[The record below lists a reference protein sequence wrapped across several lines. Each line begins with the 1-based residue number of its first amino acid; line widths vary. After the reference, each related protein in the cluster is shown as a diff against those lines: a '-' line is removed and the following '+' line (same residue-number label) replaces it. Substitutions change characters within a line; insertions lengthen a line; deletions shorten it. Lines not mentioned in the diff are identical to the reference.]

1 MTGNIMFTKA
11 EEIWPNFFIVGAQK
25 AGTTSLYF
33 YLKDIPQVYMSPLKE
48 PFYFAPHAVHN
59 SASDIIRDKKEYL
72 RLFEKAN
79 GHIAIGEASP
89 IYLWD
94 PDAPKLIHQTV
105 PHARIIMILRDPI
118 ERAYSI
124 YLEKV
129 RYSGVKSSFYDEL
142 MRDYKSQEKLY
153 GKSQLYVEFGM
164 YYEQVKRY
172 FDIFGR
178 EQVKVIVFE
187 EFVQHPEQIVNE
199 VLAFLGVKYTVTE
212 IREQH
217 NPYSVPRSPLSR
229 LIFAFFRWLRA
240 RNVRFY
246 KLLMLLPDSVLESLP
261 LPSGKSSGFAAKILF
276 KRIEKPKME
285 PEAFKFLQEIYYD
298 DVLRLESLLGRSL
311 PWPSIKSRSNM
322 IKDF

>member
-1 MTGNIMFTKA
+1 
-11 EEIWPNFFIVGAQK
+11 
-25 AGTTSLYF
+25 
-33 YLKDIPQVYMSPLKE
+33 MSPLKE

-72 RLFEKAN
+72 RLFEKGN
-79 GHIAIGEASP
+79 GYTAIGEATP

-118 ERAYSI
+118 ERAYSN
-124 YLEKV
+124 YLMRV
-129 RYSGVKSSFYDEL
+129 RYNGVQSSFYDEL
-142 MRDYKSQEKLY
+142 MRDYRSQDKLY

-178 EQVKVIVFE
+178 EQVKVIIFE
-187 EFVQHPEQIVNE
+187 EFVKRPEQTVNE
-199 VLAFLGVKYTVTE
+199 VLGFLGVKYTVTE

-217 NPYSVPRSPLSR
+217 NPYSVPRTPLSR
-229 LIFAFFRWLRA
+229 WIFAVFRWLRA
-240 RNVRFY
+240 RNIRFY

-261 LPSGKSSGFAAKILF
+261 LPSGKSSGFAARILF
-276 KRIEKPKME
+276 KRIEKPKIE
-285 PEAFKFLQEIYYD
+285 PEAFKFLQELYHD

-311 PWPSIKSRSNM
+311 PWSTVSTGRNVMK
-322 IKDF
+322 

>member
-1 MTGNIMFTKA
+1 MFTKA

-33 YLKDIPQVYMSPLKE
+33 YLKNVPQVYMSPLKE

-72 RLFEKAN
+72 RLFEKAS

-105 PHARIIMILRDPI
+105 PHARIIIILRDPI

-124 YLEKV
+124 YLQRV
-129 RYSGVKSSFYDEL
+129 RYGGVKSSFYDEL

-187 EFVQHPEQIVNE
+187 EFVQRPEQTVNE

-217 NPYSVPRSPLSR
+217 NPYSVPRTPLSR
-229 LIFAFFRWLRA
+229 WIFALFRWLRA

-246 KLLMLLPDSVLESLP
+246 KLLMLLPDSVLQSLP

-285 PEAFKFLQEIYYD
+285 PEAFKFLQEIYHD

-311 PWPSIKSRSNM
+311 PWPSIKSSSNM

>member
-1 MTGNIMFTKA
+1 
-11 EEIWPNFFIVGAQK
+11 
-25 AGTTSLYF
+25 
-33 YLKDIPQVYMSPLKE
+33 MSPLKE
-48 PFYFAPHAVHN
+48 PFYFSPHVVHN

-79 GHIAIGEASP
+79 GYTAIGEATP

-118 ERAYSI
+118 ERAYSN
-124 YLEKV
+124 YLMRV
-129 RYSGVKSSFYDEL
+129 RYNGVQSSFYDEL
-142 MRDYKSQEKLY
+142 MRDYRSQDKLY

-178 EQVKVIVFE
+178 EQVKVIIFE
-187 EFVQHPEQIVNE
+187 EFVKRPEQTVNE
-199 VLAFLGVKYTVTE
+199 VLGFLGVKYTVTE

-217 NPYSVPRSPLSR
+217 NPYSVPRTPLSR
-229 LIFAFFRWLRA
+229 WIFAVFRWLRA
-240 RNVRFY
+240 RNIRFY

-261 LPSGKSSGFAAKILF
+261 LPSGKSSGFAARILF
-276 KRIEKPKME
+276 KRIEKPKIE
-285 PEAFKFLQEIYYD
+285 PEAFKFLQELYHD

-311 PWPSIKSRSNM
+311 PWSTVSTGRNVMK
-322 IKDF
+322 

>member
-1 MTGNIMFTKA
+1 VIAMFTKA

-33 YLKDIPQVYMSPLKE
+33 YLKEVPQVYMSPLKE

-79 GHIAIGEASP
+79 GYTAIGEATP

-118 ERAYSI
+118 ERAYSN
-124 YLEKV
+124 YLMRV
-129 RYSGVKSSFYDEL
+129 RYSGVQSSFYNEL
-142 MRDYKSQEKLY
+142 IRDYRSQEKLY

-178 EQVKVIVFE
+178 EQVKVIIFE
-187 EFVQHPEQIVNE
+187 EFVKRPEQTVNE
-199 VLAFLGVKYTVTE
+199 VLAFLGVRYTVKE

-217 NPYSVPRSPLSR
+217 NPYSVPRTPLSR
-229 LIFAFFRWLRA
+229 WIFAGFRWLRA
-240 RNVRFY
+240 RNIRFY
-246 KLLMLLPDSVLESLP
+246 KLLMLLPDSLLESLP
-261 LPSGKSSGFAAKILF
+261 LPSGKSSGFAARILF
-276 KRIEKPKME
+276 KRIEKPKIE
-285 PEAFKFLQEIYYD
+285 PEAFKFLQEIYHD

-311 PWPSIKSRSNM
+311 PWSTVSRNNNVM
-322 IKDF
+322 K

>member
-1 MTGNIMFTKA
+1 MFTKA

-33 YLKDIPQVYMSPLKE
+33 YLKEVPQVYMSPIKE

-72 RLFEKAN
+72 KLFEKAN
-79 GHIAIGEASP
+79 GYTAIGEATP

-118 ERAYSI
+118 ERAYSN
-124 YLEKV
+124 YLMRV
-129 RYSGVKSSFYDEL
+129 RYSGVQSSFYDEL
-142 MRDYKSQEKLY
+142 MRDYRSQDKLY

-172 FDIFGR
+172 FNIFGR
-178 EQVKVIVFE
+178 EQVKVIIFE
-187 EFVQHPEQIVNE
+187 EFVKRPEQTVNE
-199 VLAFLGVKYTVTE
+199 VLGFLGVKYTVTE

-217 NPYSVPRSPLSR
+217 NPYSVPRTPLSR
-229 LIFAFFRWLRA
+229 WIFAVFRWLRA
-240 RNVRFY
+240 RNIRFY

-261 LPSGKSSGFAAKILF
+261 LPSGKSSGFAARILF
-276 KRIEKPKME
+276 KRIEKPKIE
-285 PEAFKFLQEIYYD
+285 PEAFKFLQELYHD

-311 PWPSIKSRSNM
+311 PWSTVSTGRNVMK
-322 IKDF
+322 

>member
-1 MTGNIMFTKA
+1 MFTKA

-33 YLKDIPQVYMSPLKE
+33 YLKEVPQVYMSPLKE

-79 GHIAIGEASP
+79 GYTAIGEATP

-94 PDAPKLIHQTV
+94 PDAPKLIYQTV

-118 ERAYSI
+118 ERAYSN
-124 YLEKV
+124 YLMRV

-142 MRDYKSQEKLY
+142 IRDYRSQEKLY

-172 FDIFGR
+172 FNIFGR
-178 EQVKVIVFE
+178 EQVKVIIFE
-187 EFVQHPEQIVNE
+187 EFVKRPEQTVNE
-199 VLAFLGVKYTVTE
+199 VLAFLGVRYTVKE

-217 NPYSVPRSPLSR
+217 NPYSVPRTPLSR
-229 LIFAFFRWLRA
+229 WIFAAFRWLRA
-240 RNVRFY
+240 RNIRFY

-261 LPSGKSSGFAAKILF
+261 LPSGKSSGFAARILF
-276 KRIEKPKME
+276 KRIEKPKIE

-311 PWPSIKSRSNM
+311 PWSTVSRNSNVM
-322 IKDF
+322 K

>member
-1 MTGNIMFTKA
+1 MLTKT

-25 AGTTSLYF
+25 AATTSLYF
-33 YLKDIPQVYMSPLKE
+33 YLKEIPGVYMSPVKE
-48 PFYFAPHAVHN
+48 PLYFAAHAIQN
-59 SASDIIRDKKEYL
+59 SAFDVIRDKKEYL
-72 RLFEKAN
+72 RLFEKAR
-79 GHIAIGEASP
+79 GYIAVGEASTG
-89 IYLWD
+89 YLWD

-118 ERAYSI
+118 ERAYSN
-124 YLEKV
+124 YLMYKK
-129 RYSGVKSSFYDEL
+129 YGGIKSSFYDEL
-142 MRDYKSQEKLY
+142 MRDSKIQEKLY
-153 GKSQLYVEFGM
+153 GKSQLYVEMGM

-178 EQVKVIVFE
+178 EQVKVIIFE
-187 EFVQHPEQIVNE
+187 EFVQHPEQTVNE
-199 VLAFLGVKYTVTE
+199 VLAFLGVKYTVRE

-261 LPSGKSSGFAAKILF
+261 LPSGKSSGFAARILF
-276 KRIEKPKME
+276 KRIEKPKIE
-285 PEAFKFLQEIYYD
+285 PEAFKFLQELYHD

-311 PWPSIKSRSNM
+311 PWSTLSTGRNVM
-322 IKDF
+322 

>member
-1 MTGNIMFTKA
+1 MFTKA

-33 YLKDIPQVYMSPLKE
+33 YLKEVPQVYMSPIKE

-72 RLFEKAN
+72 KLFEKAN
-79 GHIAIGEASP
+79 GYTAIGEATP

-118 ERAYSI
+118 ERAYSN
-124 YLEKV
+124 YLMRV

-142 MRDYKSQEKLY
+142 IGDYRSQEKLY

-178 EQVKVIVFE
+178 KQVKVIIFE
-187 EFVQHPEQIVNE
+187 EFVKRPEQTVNE

-217 NPYSVPRSPLSR
+217 NPYSVPRTPLSR
-229 LIFAFFRWLRA
+229 WIFVIFRWLRA
-240 RNVRFY
+240 RNIRFY
-246 KLLMLLPDSVLESLP
+246 KLFMLLPDSVLDSLP

-276 KRIEKPKME
+276 KRIEKPKIE
-285 PEAFKFLQEIYYD
+285 PKAFKFLQEIYYD
-298 DVLRLESLLGRSL
+298 DVLRLQSLLDRSL
-311 PWPSIKSRSNM
+311 PWYTLSSSSNVM
-322 IKDF
+322 K